1 MVLVKFEMM
10 VVDQLESRSDLDQL
24 VETPPCHVVVDSSLM
39 TKPAQS
45 GNDARISVLEER
57 SDWHRNIGW
66 GVAGLFASAL
76 VALVTWWIP
85 REATTLRDSIKSD
98 TAAQLEPMKLD
109 MAKISV
115 LMQLK
120 QSKSVSEAIRLGL
133 DYSQPQ
139 LAIAAIKAVAQ
150 QAKLESLP
158 SQTST
163 LIEANDRIKE
173 AVGRNPS
180 LISDGWTAQ
189 LALVSY
195 RSTLPIEPNPKSLGS
210 APSTFHGLMIKG
222 GRALGFH
229 QKLDGIF
236 WKNYTFENSE
246 IEYDG
251 GPLLLENVSF
261 INCTFKMVY
270 SKSNEQFASLLL
282 ERTAATG
289 SIG

>member
-1 MVLVKFEMM
+1 MMVL
-10 VVDQLESRSDLDQL
+10 DQLESPSDLDQP
-24 VETPPCHVVVDSSLM
+24 VETPPCHAVVDSSLM
-39 TKPAQS
+39 AKPAQS

-85 REATTLRDSIKSD
+85 REAITLRDSIKSD

-163 LIEANDRIKE
+163 LIEANERIKE

-180 LISDGWTAQ
+180 LLSDGWTAQ

-195 RSTLPIEPNPKSLGS
+195 RSTLPIEPNPKSLG
-210 APSTFHGLMIKG
+210 AVPSTFHGATIAG
-222 GRALGFH
+222 GRASGFQ

-236 WKNYTFENSE
+236 WKNYIFENSE

-270 SKSNEQFASLLL
+270 SKPNEQFASLLL

>member
-1 MVLVKFEMM
+1 MA
-10 VVDQLESRSDLDQL
+10 
-24 VETPPCHVVVDSSLM
+24 
-39 TKPAQS
+39 KPAQS

-109 MAKISV
+109 MAKISA

-133 DYSQPQ
+133 EYSQPQ

-173 AVGRNPS
+173 AVERNPR
-180 LISDGWTAQ
+180 LQSDGWTAQ

-195 RSTLPIEPNPKSLGS
+195 RSTLPIEPNPKSLGP
-210 APSTFHGLMIKG
+210 APSTFHGIMIKG
-222 GRALGFH
+222 GRALGSH

-246 IEYDG
+246 IVYDG
-251 GPLLLENVSF
+251 GPLLLENVS
-261 INCTFKMVY
+261 
-270 SKSNEQFASLLL
+270 L
-282 ERTAATG
+282 
-289 SIG
+289 